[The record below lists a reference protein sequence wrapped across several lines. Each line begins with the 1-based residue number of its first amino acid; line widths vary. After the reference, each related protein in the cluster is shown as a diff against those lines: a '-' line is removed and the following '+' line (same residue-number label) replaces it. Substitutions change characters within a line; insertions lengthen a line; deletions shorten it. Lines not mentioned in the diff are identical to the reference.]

1 MPKARIADVKTA
13 VKLMIS
19 ILVGREDL
27 NLRAPGPEP
36 RNRCTKLLSRMGLFC
51 MLYRHSA

>member
-19 ILVGREDL
+19 ILVGERGFEPPS
-27 NLRAPGPEP
+27 PGPEP
-36 RNRCTKLLSRMGLFC
+36 RIRCTKLLSRMGLFC